1 MNKDRIVKHI
11 GIVNI
16 DGKLSIATSTKA
28 KYAVWCDLPETGV
41 KHVSFEWHTM
51 PDGTT
56 LESAVAILQHEYRDL
71 QSVLA
76 VAAVNMLNDIAAKWQ
91 PKKAKVRK
99 VTRKRN
105 AKVSIVTP
113 DKQLSDVEARNAR
126 DLAAAKIL
134 ARINTQ

>member
-28 KYAVWCDLPETGV
+28 KYAVWCELPETGV
-41 KHVSFEWHTM
+41 KHVTFSWHTM
-51 PDGTT
+51 PDGTS
-56 LESAVAILQHEYRDL
+56 LESAVAILQHEYRGL

-76 VAAVNMLNDIAAKWQ
+76 VATVNMLNDIAAKWQ
-91 PKKAKVRK
+91 PKKPKVRK
-99 VTRKRN
+99 VTSTKN
-105 AKVSIVTP
+105 AKVSVVTP
-113 DKQLSDVEARNAR
+113 DKKLSESEARNAK
-126 DLAAAKIL
+126 DLVAAKIL

>member
-16 DGKLSIATSTKA
+16 DGKLSLATSTKA
-28 KYAVWCDLPETGV
+28 KYAVWCDLPETGT
-41 KHVSFEWHTM
+41 KHVTFSWHSM

-56 LESAVAILQHEYRDL
+56 LESAVAILQHEYRGL

-76 VAAVNMLNDIAAKWQ
+76 VATVNMLNDIATKWQ
-91 PKKAKVRK
+91 PKPKKAHK
-99 VTRKRN
+99 VTRKN
-105 AKVSIVTP
+105 AKVSVENP

-134 ARINTQ
+134 ARIGK